1 MELTQMDEKTT
12 VPVQTPEVKKP
23 IDPKFSKIKLAFLY
37 VLIGGLI
44 VSALISV
51 IAILIGQFNE
61 VVVKA
66 LLTTFI
72 FVTHSLI
79 ILAFVSADRNNALG
93 RTIFPTTIF
102 VAIVAN
108 MFTTTLGTWGV
119 WDNDISW
126 RAFLLYMLAI
136 GAAFI
141 ATGALKLRVAHKTTN
156 IAVYATVLF
165 IALLTVVLI
174 PWVFAPHV
182 EWLGSFYYRVIGA
195 ITILG
200 ATTLSLSVIF
210 NRIAVSQKPELAK
223 HTQVKESLP
232 GGMLAIYIVVGI
244 IVAYAWLYGLVTL
257 IASAATVNRPANYY
271 NSRSYDYRD

>member
-1 MELTQMDEKTT
+1 MDEKTP
-12 VPVQTPEVKKP
+12 VPVQAPILKEVHKP
-23 IDPKFSKIKLAFLY
+23 VDEKLGKIKVAFLY

-72 FVTHSLI
+72 FVTHSLL
-79 ILAFVSADRNNALG
+79 ILAFVSADRNNTLG
-93 RTIFPTTIF
+93 KAVFPTTIF

-126 RAFLLYMLAI
+126 RAFLLYTLAI

-141 ATGALKLRVAHKTTN
+141 VTGALKLAIAHRNTN
-156 IAVYATVLF
+156 IAVYATVSF
-165 IALLTVVLI
+165 VALLTLALV
-174 PWVFAPHV
+174 PWVFSDNPS
-182 EWLGSFYYRVIGA
+182 WLGSFYYRLIGA

-200 ATTLSLSVIF
+200 ATSLSLSVIF
-210 NRIAVSQKPELAK
+210 NRIAVSQNPALKQPKPR
-223 HTQVKESLP
+223 QDIP
-232 GGMLAIYIVVGI
+232 GGLLAIYIVIGVVVGFSWLFGLSAL
-244 IVAYAWLYGLVTL
+244 IVS
-257 IASAATVNRPANYY
+257 ASQVDRPTRTHYNNSRYY
-271 NSRSYDYRD
+271 NTYD